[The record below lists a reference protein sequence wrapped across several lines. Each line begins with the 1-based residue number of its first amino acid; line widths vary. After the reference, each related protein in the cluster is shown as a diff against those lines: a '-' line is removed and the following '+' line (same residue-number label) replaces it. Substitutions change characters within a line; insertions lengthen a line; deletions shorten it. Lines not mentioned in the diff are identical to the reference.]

1 MKMAT
6 INEVA
11 RAVGMSRQR
20 VSRAID
26 AGALP
31 VLRLG
36 NRRMVDLEEA
46 EKYFAIKR
54 SDGIGVDALS
64 TATGLSAGA
73 IRQGVRDGW
82 IPHWKYG
89 RYLRFDKDAVFAAIQ
104 KRIESSDE

>member
-1 MKMAT
+1 MAT

-20 VSRAID
+20 VTRAID

-31 VLRLG
+31 VLKLG
-36 NRRMVDLEEA
+36 KRRMIDLEEA

-54 SDGIGVDALS
+54 SDGIGIDALS
-64 TATGLSAGA
+64 TATGLTVSA
-73 IRQGVRDGW
+73 IRRGIQEGW

-89 RYLRFDKDAVFAAIQ
+89 RNLRFDREQVFSAIQ